1 MTTLPPSPI
10 FPNWS
15 YQETTQGPLGS
26 CIAPSTTAPSS
37 IGASTPTLSTCS
49 STGATPSTGSGSGSG
64 AATRVAAR
72 ITGPGRRAP
81 VLGTSDSA
89 SVVARSSSPFVSCA
103 AAPTRGKRSPSSSA
117 STARNPITR
126 VNRVI
131 RISPFIVRDR
141 PPVCSWISTRDGPS
155 IVGNAA
161 RTCRATGS
169 PSSSEPDYDTTLLLV
184 QRVHGVGLSARGGG
198 DGSRAA
204 RKQPDAGEG
213 GAAPL
218 DEDEGV
224 APAQSGA
231 WAAVSGER
239 PRSHHTPVQ
248 PHRFAFSQWRHLRR
262 APLLARHARARR
274 AGRRHRRRSV

>member
-49 STGATPSTGSGSGSG
+49 STGATPSTGSG

-89 SVVARSSSPFVSCA
+89 SVVATSSSPLVSCA
-103 AAPTRGKRSPSSSA
+103 AAPTRGKRSPSNSA

-131 RISPFIVRDR
+131 RVSPFIVRDR
-141 PPVCSWISTRDGPS
+141 PPVCSWITTRDGPS
-155 IVGNAA
+155 IAGNAS

-198 DGSRAA
+198 DGS
-204 RKQPDAGEG
+204 
-213 GAAPL
+213 
-218 DEDEGV
+218 
-224 APAQSGA
+224 
-231 WAAVSGER
+231 
-239 PRSHHTPVQ
+239 
-248 PHRFAFSQWRHLRR
+248 
-262 APLLARHARARR
+262 
-274 AGRRHRRRSV
+274 